1 MFENYSLG
9 ALEDDELKDVM
20 AIILQAKELYGKEKI
35 IPDKSKLK
43 NAKKMSK
50 KSKEEK
56 ELRKQEIKNAKKEL
70 AEIKETNLAIER
82 ASIIMQDL
90 EKFST
95 EAGEKR
101 VLNAK
106 EDFAK
111 GEGYIFDD
119 DIGSVGPTDTI

>member
-1 MFENYSLG
+1 MNLSEQEFSKEKQLLIQHFGINLNFDYYNGELG
-9 ALEDDELKDVM
+9 ARTGFKE
-20 AIILQAKELYGKEKI
+20 IIDALNVFPV
-35 IPDKSKLK
+35 PDGDTGT
-43 NAKKMSK
+43 NMSM
-50 KSKEEK
+50 S
-56 ELRKQEIKNAKKEL
+56 INNAKKEL

-111 GEGYIFDD
+111 GEGYIFGDA
-119 DIGSVGPTDTI
+119 